1 MSQGTVR
8 IVTAARFQNSRTI
21 VRATAARAS
30 SSLVSSADA
39 RRVLLHLQGLTA
51 PPKRSSPK
59 AVQSLVER
67 LGYVQIDS
75 INVLERAH
83 HLILGTRLDGYRH
96 SHLAKPLEGTR
107 GLFEHWTH
115 DACAIPTKWFGH
127 WRHRFA
133 RYGDRVRRN
142 AWWQSRFR
150 GDPDATIRKTLE
162 RIRRDGPL
170 KARDFE
176 PPSDHE
182 SKGWW
187 EWHPEKAALE
197 HLWRSGHLVITRREG
212 FEKVYDLTE
221 RALPEAHAAHAT
233 SHEEHVAWACREA
246 MARIG
251 IATARE
257 VAHFFHAISI
267 EEARS
272 WCAGAVTRDELL
284 EVAVEDAR
292 GGKPVK
298 CFALPDWRKLRREP
312 ADDRITLLCP
322 FDPVI
327 RERARVSRLFGFD
340 FRFEAFVPEPKR
352 QYGYYV
358 LPVLEGDRLI
368 GRIDPKFD
376 RAQGMLRV
384 RGPWWEP
391 GCAPDK
397 AQRKRLAEALS
408 RLASQIGATAWS
420 FDTGTRA
427 ARA

>member
-1 MSQGTVR
+1 MQT
-8 IVTAARFQNSRTI
+8 
-21 VRATAARAS
+21 
-30 SSLVSSADA
+30 
-39 RRVLLHLQGLTA
+39 
-51 PPKRSSPK
+51 
-59 AVQSLVER
+59 LVER

-83 HLILGTRLDGYRH
+83 HLILGTRLDGYQH
-96 SHLAKPLEGTR
+96 SHIARPIERTR

-127 WRHRFA
+127 WKHRFG
-133 RYGDRVRRN
+133 RYADRVTRN

-150 GDPDATIRKTLE
+150 GDPAATIARTLE

-176 PPSDHE
+176 PPTDHA
-182 SKGWW
+182 SQGWW

-197 HLWRSGHLVITRREG
+197 HLWRSGHLAITKRER

-221 RALPEAHAAHAT
+221 RALPEAHATPAS

-246 MARIG
+246 IARVG

-257 VAHFFHAISI
+257 IAHFFHAISI
-267 EEARS
+267 EEART
-272 WCAGAVTRDELL
+272 WCADAVSRGELL
-284 EVAVEDAR
+284 DVTVEDAS
-292 GGKPVK
+292 GGKPTRCV
-298 CFALPDWRKLRREP
+298 ALPEWKKLRREP

-327 RERARVSRLFGFD
+327 RERARVARLFGFD
-340 FRFEAFVPEPKR
+340 FRFEAFVPAAKR
-352 QYGYYV
+352 RYGYYV

-376 RAQGMLRV
+376 RAAGTLVV
-384 RGPWWEP
+384 RGPWWED
-391 GCAPDK
+391 GVKLDAGRRRRLSEALD
-397 AQRKRLAEALS
+397 RLAG
-408 RLASQIGATAWS
+408 QIGADRFELLPPTKAHRS
-420 FDTGTRA
+420 V
-427 ARA
+427 ARAPRAEQESEI